1 MFILTNG
8 LALGMK
14 GNTKAYSSPEEAK
27 SICLL
32 DSKGRRRSEV
42 LLRVNKAWGMSGTQ
56 GQKGQSAKDIISTS
70 GLLSFMRQYTYFVS
84 FTTAIS
90 PT

>member
-42 LLRVNKAWGMSGTQ
+42 LLRVNKAWGIRVGL
-56 GQKGQSAKDIISTS
+56 KDRKDSLLRISS
-70 GLLSFMRQYTYFVS
+70 PRQDFSVL
-84 FTTAIS
+84 
-90 PT
+90 